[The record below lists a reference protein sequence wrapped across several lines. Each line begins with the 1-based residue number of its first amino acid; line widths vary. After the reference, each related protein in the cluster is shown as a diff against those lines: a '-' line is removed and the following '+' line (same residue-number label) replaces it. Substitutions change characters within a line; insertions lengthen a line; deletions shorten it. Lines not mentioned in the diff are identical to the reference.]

1 MHVWPLWPVLPTHV
15 LIDIAIVA
23 SVSYVL
29 INVAIVAC
37 VAYVLIN
44 VACVADSL
52 NPAIGKSNAV
62 TASRHSGVRPK
73 GRNVIILS

>member
-1 MHVWPLWPVLPTHV
+1 MPVWPLWPVLPTHV

-23 SVSYVL
+23 L
-29 INVAIVAC
+29 

-62 TASRHSGVRPK
+62 AASRHSGVRPK
-73 GRNVIILS
+73 GRNVIIIMS

>member
-1 MHVWPLWPVLPTHV
+1 MPVWPLWPVLPTHV
-15 LIDIAIVA
+15 LIDI
-23 SVSYVL
+23 
-29 INVAIVAC
+29 AIVAC

-62 TASRHSGVRPK
+62 AASRHSGVRPK
-73 GRNVIILS
+73 GRNVIIIMS